1 MNNSFHV
8 YHVCYNIMYVVQMV
22 SYSGILIQVMT
33 TRCKLTFIIRLCRLS
48 LCMTFCRH
56 GLQSYNILFAFCNF
70 HNPFLY
76 HADKKCVG

>member
-1 MNNSFHV
+1 MS
-8 YHVCYNIMYVVQMV
+8 NIMDVVQIV

-33 TRCKLTFIIRLCRLS
+33 TRCKLTFFTRLCRLS
-48 LCMTFCRH
+48 LCMTFCKH

-76 HADKKCVG
+76 RFMLIKKCVG